1 MVNIKVD
8 TRQFDRALEEYM
20 KFTKRSVSEVVNAKA
35 WFIARNAVL
44 MTDKTVVSKI
54 DAELNAPSR
63 DYPPAPL
70 AAIIINSRAKAK
82 GMSGLTGSKMKRA
95 IKTMINARHK
105 AVNFLRS
112 GWLPAI
118 RILEQ
123 AVKRGDIN
131 FSKRYAPK
139 KDSSVKQYG
148 VDKGNARWAKPN
160 YERVYSEIENAVQGG
175 NKGRNAR
182 VHTILTRGLQRAINA
197 EIASM
202 RQYVERK
209 LNPEINKFNR

>member
-1 MVNIKVD
+1 MINVKVD
-8 TRQFDRALEEYM
+8 TKAFDRALEEYM

-44 MTDKTVVSKI
+44 MTDKTHVSKI
-54 DAELNAPSR
+54 DAEMKSPSR

-70 AAIIINSRAKAK
+70 AAVIINSRAKAK
-82 GMSGLTGSKMKRA
+82 GMKGLSGNAMKKA
-95 IKTMINARHK
+95 VQNMINARHK

-118 RILEQ
+118 RILEL

-131 FSKRYAPK
+131 FSKRFAPK
-139 KDSSVKQYG
+139 KDSSVKQFG
-148 VDKGNARWAKPN
+148 VDKGSAKWAKPN
-160 YERVYSEIENAVQGG
+160 YERVFSEIENAVEGG
-175 NKGRNAR
+175 NKGRNGR
-182 VHTILTRGLQRAINA
+182 VHRILTSGLQKAINA